1 MEFLPLL
8 RVEQRTYCD
17 CAARSAT
24 KAVLAN
30 LFESLRTEELG
41 RAVARAGEQHSVIV
55 GHCELVNFI
64 LVDLCVLQCRTGA
77 NINDLNLS
85 SLCTDVECLVEWAPG
100 CASELLARDR
110 GDFLEHFWSVF

>member
-1 MEFLPLL
+1 M
-8 RVEQRTYCD
+8 
-17 CAARSAT
+17 
-24 KAVLAN
+24 
-30 LFESLRTEELG
+30 EELG

-100 CASELLARDR
+100 RASELLARDR
-110 GDFLEHFWSVF
+110 GDFFKHFWSVF

>member
-1 MEFLPLL
+1 M
-8 RVEQRTYCD
+8 
-17 CAARSAT
+17 
-24 KAVLAN
+24 
-30 LFESLRTEELG
+30 EELG

-100 CASELLARDR
+100 RASELLARDR